1 MEAEKESYIADE
13 GKTNPLLEISKLF
26 DQVILLLGQAMNS
39 CSYIR
44 HFNFLMSFVGDKK
57 IIDSML
63 KDNTTAFSEAE
74 NMLFGSK
81 YEELM
86 LKSLSSENRSKEF
99 FGSIKNK
106 GSSKEGNRRHPFRK
120 CSLFRTRG
128 DRRRGMFTAAGQT
141 LPQQYPTG
149 GQARGMNLLIRPSI
163 TSTDLLSPSESCK
176 IHPLV
181 MTLFPVKIKQLPSAD
196 RVKYFVKN

>member
-1 MEAEKESYIADE
+1 
-13 GKTNPLLEISKLF
+13 
-26 DQVILLLGQAMNS
+26 
-39 CSYIR
+39 
-44 HFNFLMSFVGDKK
+44 
-57 IIDSML
+57 
-63 KDNTTAFSEAE
+63 
-74 NMLFGSK
+74 
-81 YEELM
+81 
-86 LKSLSSENRSKEF
+86 
-99 FGSIKNK
+99 
-106 GSSKEGNRRHPFRK
+106 
-120 CSLFRTRG
+120 
-128 DRRRGMFTAAGQT
+128 MFTAAGQT